1 MKKGSHYYM
10 KTFPTYFNRIQS
22 LENTI
27 KETYYAIDNDEIAN
41 TMKMNEASEEFRRL
55 RVQEIVEDSLLAEKE
70 HQINRL
76 LEANAYLEAEL
87 LKTDDER
94 QKVIKVYQEE
104 VGKFQKTVEEFEE
117 ILQKEAKEKHKLE
130 EENKT
135 LLKKLEAV
143 GPESSRHRFEQSVA
157 GYQNEISDLK
167 QEITNLK
174 NKFTEVEYIG
184 LKKEEVIKELNQN
197 LKNFKQDYGNLEN
210 SYNTLIEEYN
220 EMKAEDGGVSVKS
233 LQEQLAKTE
242 RELLKAN
249 TALQTVLNEKA
260 SLINKSEYITTQ
272 AQQVLRI
279 FYTIP
284 S

>member
-1 MKKGSHYYM
+1 MH
-10 KTFPTYFNRIQS
+10 S

-27 KETYYAIDNDEIAN
+27 KETYYAIENDEIAN
-41 TMKMNEASEEFRRL
+41 TMKMNEASEEFRKL
-55 RVQEIVEDSLLAEKE
+55 RVQEIVEDALLAEKE
-70 HQINRL
+70 SQITRL

-87 LKTDDER
+87 IKTDEEK
-94 QKVIKVYQEE
+94 QKVIRAYQEE
-104 VGKFQKTVEEFEE
+104 VGNFQKTFKEFEE

-130 EENKT
+130 EENKE
-135 LLKKLEAV
+135 LLKKLETAA

-197 LKNFKQDYGNLEN
+197 LKNFKQDYGNLET

-220 EMKAEDGGVSVKS
+220 EMKAVLDKLEDGGVNVKA
-233 LQEQLAKTE
+233 LQERLEKTE
-242 RELLKAN
+242 RELHKTN
-249 TALQTVLNEKA
+249 TALQTALNEKA
-260 SLINKSEYITTQ
+260 SLLSKSDYITTQ
-272 AQQVLRI
+272 AQQV
-279 FYTIP
+279 FH
-284 S
+284 